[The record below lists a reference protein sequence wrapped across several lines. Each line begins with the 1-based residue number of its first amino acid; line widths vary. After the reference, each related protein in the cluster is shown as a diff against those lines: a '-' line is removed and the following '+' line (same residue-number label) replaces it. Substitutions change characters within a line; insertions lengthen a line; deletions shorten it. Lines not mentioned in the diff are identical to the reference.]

1 MKNISVKKIIIG
13 LGIFLVLIQFYR
25 PEPNNGSVLGD
36 NDITHTVPVQDE
48 VMQILK
54 TSCFDCHSNHTD
66 YPWYNNIQPVGI
78 WLANHVNEGK
88 RELNFSEFNKYKA
101 KRKRHKLEEMV
112 KEIKEHEM
120 PLGSYTIIHKNAVLS
135 NEQAQL
141 LINWA
146 DSAYQ
151 IIPLDSSAHK

>member
-1 MKNISVKKIIIG
+1 MG
-13 LGIFLVLIQFYR
+13 LGICLVLIQFYH
-25 PEPNNGSVLGD
+25 PEPNDGNALGE
-36 NDITHTVPVQDE
+36 NDITHTVSVPDD

-66 YPWYNNIQPVGI
+66 YPWYNKIQPVGI
-78 WLANHVNEGK
+78 WLANHINEGK
-88 RELNFSEFNKYKA
+88 RELNFSEFNNYKA

-112 KEIKEHEM
+112 KEIKEREM
-120 PLGSYTIIHKNAVLS
+120 PLGSYTIIHKNAILT

-151 IIPLDSSAHK
+151 SIPLDSNGHK

>member
-1 MKNISVKKIIIG
+1 MRKISVKKIIIV
-13 LGIFLVLIQFYR
+13 LGVILVLIQFYS
-25 PEPNNGSVLGD
+25 PQLNNGTALGG
-36 NDITHTVPVQDE
+36 NDFTHTMSVPND

-66 YPWYNNIQPVGI
+66 YPWYSKIQPIGI
-78 WLANHVNEGK
+78 WLANHIDEGK
-88 RELNFSEFNKYKA
+88 RELNFSEFNTYKA
-101 KRKRHKLEEMV
+101 KRKRHKLEELV
-112 KEIKEHEM
+112 KEVKEHEM
-120 PLGSYTIIHKNAVLS
+120 PLSSYTIIHKNAVLT

-151 IIPLDSSAHK
+151 LIPLDSNNHK

>member
-1 MKNISVKKIIIG
+1 MKNLSVKKIIIV
-13 LGIFLVLIQFYR
+13 LGIILVLIQFYQ
-25 PEPNNGSVLGD
+25 PDLNDGVALGE
-36 NDITHTVPVQDE
+36 NDITQTVSVPDD

-66 YPWYNNIQPVGI
+66 YPWYNKIQPVGI

-120 PLGSYTIIHKNAVLS
+120 PLSSYTIIHKNAILT
-135 NEQAQL
+135 NEQAQI

-151 IIPLDSSAHK
+151 NIPLDSISHK

>member
-1 MKNISVKKIIIG
+1 MKNLSVKKIIIV
-13 LGIFLVLIQFYR
+13 LGIILVLIQFYQ
-25 PEPNNGSVLGD
+25 PDLNDGVALGE
-36 NDITHTVPVQDE
+36 NDITQTVSVPDD

-54 TSCFDCHSNHTD
+54 TSCFDCHSNRTD
-66 YPWYNNIQPVGI
+66 YPWYNKIQPVGI

-120 PLGSYTIIHKNAVLS
+120 PLSSYTIIHKNAILT
-135 NEQAQL
+135 NEQAQI

-151 IIPLDSSAHK
+151 NIPLDSNSHK

>member
-1 MKNISVKKIIIG
+1 MSKISAKKIIIV
-13 LGIFLVLIQFYR
+13 LGVILVLIQFYQT
-25 PEPNNGSVLGD
+25 ETNMGNSLGE
-36 NDITHTVPVQDE
+36 NDITHTLAVPE
-48 VMQILK
+48 NVMQILK

-66 YPWYNNIQPVGI
+66 YPWYSKIQPIGI

-88 RELNFSEFNKYKA
+88 RELNFSEFNNYKA
-101 KRKRHKLEEMV
+101 KRKRHKLEELL

-120 PLGSYTIIHKNAVLS
+120 PLSSYTIIHKNAILS
-135 NEQAQL
+135 NEQAKL

-151 IIPLDSSAHK
+151 LIPLDSNKHK

>member
-1 MKNISVKKIIIG
+1 MKNVSVKKIIIG
-13 LGIFLVLIQFYR
+13 LGIFLILIQLYH
-25 PEPNNGSVLGD
+25 PELNNGSALGD
-36 NDITHTVPVQDE
+36 NDITHTVAVPDE

-66 YPWYNNIQPVGI
+66 YPWYNKIQPVGI

-88 RELNFSEFNKYKA
+88 RELNFSEFNNYKT
-101 KRKRHKLEEMV
+101 KRKRHKLEEIV
-112 KEIKEHEM
+112 KEIKEQEM

-146 DSAYQ
+146 DSAYNS
-151 IIPLDSSAHK
+151 IPLDSTSHK